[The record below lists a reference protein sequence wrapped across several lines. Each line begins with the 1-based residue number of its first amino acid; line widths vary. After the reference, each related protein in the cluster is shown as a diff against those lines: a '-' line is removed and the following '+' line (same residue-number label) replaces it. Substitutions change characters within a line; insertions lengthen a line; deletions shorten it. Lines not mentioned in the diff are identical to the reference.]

1 MSQRI
6 NNIEHKFV
14 VVTDTCYSDAMKQVL
29 AENNPN
35 VVKYDGS
42 VGGELLVRA
51 DVVGLL
57 DINRDY
63 KSLAKYK
70 KFAEQARLQAK
81 EQEDDDE

>member
-1 MSQRI
+1 MSKRI
-6 NNIEHKFV
+6 ADLKFV
-14 VVTDTCYSDAMKQVL
+14 NVVGTGYSDMMKRVL

-42 VGGELLVRA
+42 VGGNLLVRA
-51 DVVGLL
+51 DVAHLL

-70 KFAEQARLQAK
+70 KFAEQARKQV
-81 EQEDDDE
+81 EDRDDDE